1 MKKEEEKKQKK
12 RPTPA
17 TFYSYDFK
25 RKIVTEYLESDLMK
39 REILD
44 IYGIKSNSAIQDWMR
59 KFGITDPY
67 AKKDYFGLPNTNR
80 LRKKKPEISEVELEN
95 YALNKRIKELEKL
108 LGEEKIRSEMYAR
121 VIEIAEKDYKLAIRK
136 KPDTK

>member
-1 MKKEEEKKQKK
+1 MKKTDQKK
-12 RPTPA
+12 RPNPA
-17 TFYSYDFK
+17 TFYSEDFK
-25 RKIVTEYLESDLMK
+25 RKIVTEYLESDLTK

-44 IYGIKSNSAIQDWMR
+44 KYGIKANSAIQEWMR

-67 AKKDYFGLPNTNR
+67 GKKDYIGLPNTNR
-80 LRKKKPEISEVELEN
+80 LKKKKPDLSEVELEN

-108 LGEEKIRSEMYAR
+108 LGEEKIRSEMYSR

-136 KPDTK
+136 KSDTK